1 MIQLFFQYT
10 QTGET
15 IERKEFTGSEVNLY
29 TRERE
34 SVKEKTSRNKRI
46 RLFATC
52 SSKQQIKWA
61 AIVLN
66 DDSALTELRCVRR

>member
-29 TRERE
+29 TRER
-34 SVKEKTSRNKRI
+34 
-46 RLFATC
+46 A
-52 SSKQQIKWA
+52 
-61 AIVLN
+61 
-66 DDSALTELRCVRR
+66 